1 VLVAAAFPR
10 VIGSGYVDLISD
22 YSKPATD
29 GFRDIFESQSLQGPR
44 LFEELVGVP
53 NVTVTTDIKQTRR
66 LKKDPKGGAGF
77 MAKELA
83 PPLVF

>member
-1 VLVAAAFPR
+1 MLVAAGFPR

-22 YSKPATD
+22 YFKPATD

-53 NVTVTTDIKQTRR
+53 NVTVTTDIKQTRTGSR
-66 LKKDPKGGAGF
+66 KTPKA
-77 MAKELA
+77 A
-83 PPLVF
+83 PASWQRS